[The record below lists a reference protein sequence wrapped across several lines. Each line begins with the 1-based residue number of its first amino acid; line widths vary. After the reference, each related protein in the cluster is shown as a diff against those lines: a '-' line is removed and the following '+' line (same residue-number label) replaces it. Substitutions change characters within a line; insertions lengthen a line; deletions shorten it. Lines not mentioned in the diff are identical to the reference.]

1 MISHENEVPEEQS
14 RINEEEML
22 THFSDCPVNLSEHF
36 SRNGLREV
44 NARHLCTKSRRKL
57 LNLDMVEF
65 GISSMRHN

>member
-14 RINEEEML
+14 RIKEEEIL
-22 THFSDCPVNLSEHF
+22 THFSDCPVNLSKHF
-36 SRNGLREV
+36 RLNGLREV
-44 NARHLCTKSRRKL
+44 DARDLCTKSRRKL